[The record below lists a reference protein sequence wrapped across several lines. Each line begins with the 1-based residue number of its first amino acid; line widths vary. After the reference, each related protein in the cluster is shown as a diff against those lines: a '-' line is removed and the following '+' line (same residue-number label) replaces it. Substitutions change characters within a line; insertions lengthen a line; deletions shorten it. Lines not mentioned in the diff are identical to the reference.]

1 MSTTSITT
9 DGDWFIPIILVDGSN
24 EQIQT
29 DVKTKLLEHK
39 GNCFFDLNSGL
50 NWDFYL
56 SSKLNEVDFN
66 TLKAEM
72 LDICYQVPNVS
83 NVEIT
88 NTTYNQLLRSM
99 EIQILINKDI
109 IVDFTL

>member
-56 SSKLNEVDFN
+56 SNKLNENDFDN
-66 TLKAEM
+66 LKAEI
-72 LDICYQVPNVS
+72 LDVCYQVPNVS

-88 NTTYNQLLRSM
+88 NAKYNRLGRSVI
-99 EIQILINKDI
+99 IQILINKDI
-109 IVDFTL
+109 VIDFTL